1 MNGFDRK
8 DRDASSSSSHGGH
21 VVDHNAPHVTDEPE
35 AAPRRAAEPG
45 KQGHIIQV
53 QPLKRGEMQVHSARA
68 AAGCSHSA
76 TPPIVPRADYISQP
90 SYAQD
95 LGLGDVQHGLYGS
108 LLQGLGTIVGV
119 CGMVPCCPF
128 PNPFREVQ
136 QGSVGLVSRFGQ
148 FYKSVDPGLVQVNVC
163 TESLKT
169 VDVKIQISPIGRQSV
184 ITRDNV
190 NVEIDSVIYFQIT
203 NPYRSAFGISDLR
216 TALIER
222 AQTTLRHVVGA
233 RAVQSVVT
241 EREAIAFEIAE
252 IVGDVADKWG
262 VAIEGILIKDIIFSP
277 EVSASLS
284 SAAQQKRLGESK
296 VIAARAEVDAARLMR
311 QAADILASPAAMQIR
326 QLEAL
331 QTMAKTGNS
340 KVIFVPMQLQSDVT
354 GQLAG
359 ASSSGS
365 NYGAMIQNEAGSDS
379 VGRAGLLGSVSNL

>member
-1 MNGFDRK
+1 MDSTDRK
-8 DRDASSSSSHGGH
+8 ARKSPSPNSSDRI
-21 VVDHNAPHVTDEPE
+21 VDHHAPHVTADVATVNGSTMKKPQTD
-35 AAPRRAAEPG
+35 
-45 KQGHIIQV
+45 KILIV
-53 QPLKRGEMQVHSARA
+53 QPLKKSEM
-68 AAGCSHSA
+68 
-76 TPPIVPRADYISQP
+76 QP

-95 LGLGDVQHGLYGS
+95 MGLGEVTHGIYGS
-108 LLQGLGTIVGV
+108 CLNVLGSLVGCV
-119 CGMVPCCPF
+119 GAIPCCPF
-128 PNPFREVQ
+128 PNPFRNVQ

-148 FYKSVDPGLVQVNVC
+148 FYKAVDPGLVQVNVC
-163 TESLKT
+163 TESLRV
-169 VDVKIQISPIGRQSV
+169 VDVKIQISPIGRQMV

-203 NPYRSAFGISDLR
+203 NPYRAAFGISDLR
-216 TALIER
+216 QALIER

-262 VAIEGILIKDIIFSP
+262 VAIEGILIKDIIFSA
-277 EVSASLS
+277 EVATSLS

-331 QTMAKTGNS
+331 QAMAKTASS
-340 KVIFVPMQLQSDVT
+340 KVVFVPMQLQSDIV
-354 GQLAG
+354 G
-359 ASSSGS
+359 AMSQQQQASGGSTITSSGDTMS
-365 NYGAMIQNEAGSDS
+365 GP
-379 VGRAGLLGSVSNL
+379 VRAGLMSSMADI

>member
-1 MNGFDRK
+1 MSSIDRK
-8 DRDASSSSSHGGH
+8 DRMPSPNGSN
-21 VVDHNAPHVTDEPE
+21 VVDHDAPNVTDD
-35 AAPRRAAEPG
+35 AAHPPRTIDAA
-45 KQGHIIQV
+45 KHVIKV
-53 QPLKRGEMQVHSARA
+53 QPLKR
-68 AAGCSHSA
+68 
-76 TPPIVPRADYISQP
+76 ADMQP

-95 LGLGDVQHGLYGS
+95 LGTGEVVHGLYGS
-108 LLQGLGTIVGV
+108 MLQGLGSCIG
-119 CGMVPCCPF
+119 CLGAIPCCPL

-163 TESLKT
+163 SESLRV
-169 VDVKIQISPIGRQSV
+169 VDVKIQISPIGRQTV

-190 NVEIDSVIYFQIT
+190 NVEIDSVIYFQII
-203 NPYRSAFGISDLR
+203 NPYRAAFGISDLR
-216 TALIER
+216 QALVER

-262 VAIEGILIKDIIFSP
+262 VAIEGILIKDIIFSA
-277 EVSASLS
+277 EVAASLS
-284 SAAQQKRLGESK
+284 SAAQQKRIGESK

-331 QTMAKTGNS
+331 QQMAKTSGS
-340 KVIFVPMQLQSDVT
+340 KVVFVPMQLQSDVI
-354 GQLAG
+354 GQLG
-359 ASSSGS
+359 ASGSGQAS
-365 NYGAMIQNEAGSDS
+365 TSAVLREESGEGVGAAS
-379 VGRAGLLGSVSNL
+379 RAGLLNAMSDI

>member
-1 MNGFDRK
+1 MSQNGIDRK
-8 DRDASSSSSHGGH
+8 DRIPSPSGSSSSRGN
-21 VVDHNAPHVTDEPE
+21 VVDHHAAHVTDEPP
-35 AAPRRAAEPG
+35 ATARRVPDPA
-45 KQGHIIQV
+45 KHLITV
-53 QPLKRGEMQVHSARA
+53 QPLKRSEM
-68 AAGCSHSA
+68 
-76 TPPIVPRADYISQP
+76 QP

-95 LGLGDVQHGLYGS
+95 LGTGEVTHGLYGS
-108 LLQGLGTIVGV
+108 LLQGLGSVVGL

-163 TESLKT
+163 TESLKV

-190 NVEIDSVIYFQIT
+190 NVEIDSVIYFQIC
-203 NPYRSAFGISDLR
+203 NPYRSAFGITDLR
-216 TALIER
+216 QALIER

-262 VAIEGILIKDIIFSP
+262 VAIEGILIKDIIFSA

-296 VIAARAEVDAARLMR
+296 VIAARAEVDSARLMR

-331 QTMAKTGNS
+331 QAMAKSGNS
-340 KVIFVPMQLQSDVT
+340 KVIFVPMQLQSDVV
-354 GQLAG
+354 GQLASGSGGSNFG
-359 ASSSGS
+359 ASV
-365 NYGAMIQNEAGSDS
+365 QNEGGDGA
-379 VGRAGLLGSVSNL
+379 VTRAGLLNSMANM

>member
-1 MNGFDRK
+1 MYDPLTLIIIRNMSTSVQNIDRK
-8 DRDASSSSSHGGH
+8 DRVPSPESSHGN
-21 VVDHNAPHVTDEPE
+21 VVDHTAPHVTDD
-35 AAPRRAAEPG
+35 APAKRAGVHGNP
-45 KQGHIIQV
+45 HMITV
-53 QPLKRGEMQVHSARA
+53 QPLRA
-68 AAGCSHSA
+68 
-76 TPPIVPRADYISQP
+76 TELQP

-95 LGLGDVQHGLYGS
+95 LGTGEVKHGVYGS
-108 LLQGLGTIVGV
+108 FLQGLGNVVG
-119 CGMVPCCPF
+119 CLGAIPCCPF
-128 PNPFREVQ
+128 PNPFRNVQ
-136 QGSVGLVSRFGQ
+136 QGSVGLVTRFGQ

-163 TESLKT
+163 TESIRV
-169 VDVKIQISPIGRQSV
+169 VDVKIQIISIGRQTV

-203 NPYRSAFGISDLR
+203 NPYRAAFGISDLR
-216 TALIER
+216 QALIER

-262 VAIEGILIKDIIFSP
+262 VAIEGILIKDIVFSP
-277 EVSASLS
+277 DVAASLS
-284 SAAQQKRLGESK
+284 SAAQQKRIGESK

-331 QTMAKTGNS
+331 QQMAKSASS
-340 KVIFVPMQLQSDVT
+340 KVVFVPMQLQSDIM

-359 ASSSGS
+359 GSNQVASGS
-365 NYGAMIQNEAGSDS
+365 GTVFRDETGEGINAA
-379 VGRAGLLGSVSNL
+379 GRAGLLSSVEDV